1 MGPPSIRQSAVRLI
15 RRTASRPSRASVGP
29 ESRSEATEFRE
40 GTPEPSRRRA
50 RNSTRAIA
58 SAAAVNGCSNPFSAP
73 GALSQSSVFSVILIR
88 TSVFSLDVAHRRW
101 RRDRRRNLDKRGS
114 VRVPSYG
121 SNCGVQGRFGQLS
134 GHKLWRDFQS
144 HAVIPGFSGA
154 TLKVA
159 PLFGGFGA
167 KIGFPMGLRFR
178 WRTMAARW
186 RGDGGEMARRW
197 RRDGAAMA
205 AGWRQHGAGLA
216 LARRSGALRLRRNLR
231 RLWRPCGGLLA
242 RSWRRSDG
250 QPTPRW
256 RALARRGG
264 RWRDVAGGGATW
276 RAVARR
282 GASRAGIPG
291 RCGALPGKIR
301 RDESRHDALAHG
313 NYSTSR
319 ESMINGAGPRRVRRK
334 W

>member
-144 HAVIPGFSGA
+144 HAVIRGFSGA
-154 TLKVA
+154 TFEVA
-159 PLFGGFGA
+159 PLFGVFGGQVGFAASNGDSGGGRWQRRGA
-167 KIGFPMGLRFR
+167 G
-178 WRTMAARW
+178 MAARW
-186 RGDGGEMARRW
+186 RRAGAQVRFAASESAPFLAAAWRLDGGGVAADWRPAGASVARV
-197 RRDGAAMA
+197 
-205 AGWRQHGAGLA
+205 GAGVA
-216 LARRSGALRLRRNLR
+216 
-231 RLWRPCGGLLA
+231 
-242 RSWRRSDG
+242 D
-250 QPTPRW
+250 
-256 RALARRGG
+256 
-264 RWRDVAGGGATW
+264 AGGGLAPAALER
-276 RAVARR
+276 RADAGRLGGVCLAMNRCTTR
-282 GASRAGIPG
+282 SLVTSPPAFSISRI
-291 RCGALPGKIR
+291 CTALNPFR
-301 RDESRHDALAHG
+301 
-313 NYSTSR
+313 
-319 ESMINGAGPRRVRRK
+319 
-334 W
+334 